1 MEVPALMEAM
11 MKPARL
17 KMPARLESS
26 ADPKLLVPALCAP
39 QPLIENLQPTLS
51 ACRPLMSVGLSLT
64 RSRATFA

>member
-26 ADPKLLVPALCAP
+26 ADPNLLVPALCAH
-39 QPLIENLQPTLS
+39 LS
-51 ACRPLMSVGLSLT
+51 MNCVCVFVRGT
-64 RSRATFA
+64 RSVDFDEVTV